1 MRLLI
6 CGGRDF
12 DDADYAIPRFM
23 RLHHDKPVDTLIC
36 GMAKGGDTLGL
47 EWAKLMDFKIEEFW
61 ADWRTHGAAAGPI
74 RNTEMLVVGKPDYVL
89 SLPGG
94 TGTAHM
100 TRISRAAGVPVIEY
114 QKKYFSRAR
123 DPELGWCSNFWPH
136 VQTDVNGVSYK
147 TNEHYYQIEKT
158 IDPESREWIA
168 RAPDAADVKKRGN
181 DRSVTLRPDWNTH
194 KLIAM
199 MDGLRMKFAAGT
211 ELAQKLI
218 DTGDTYLIEFAPWR
232 TPDRYWG
239 VGPDYKG
246 LNWLGRLLMKRRDEL
261 LEITQ

>member
-23 RLHHDKPVDTLIC
+23 RLHTETPVTTLIC
-36 GMAKGGDTLGL
+36 GMAKGGDSLGL
-47 EWAKLMDFKIEEFW
+47 EWAKFLNIPVAEYW

-74 RNTEMLVVGKPDYVL
+74 RNTEMLRVGKPDVVL

-100 TRISRAAGVPVIEY
+100 VKISREAGVRVIEY

-123 DPELGWCSNFWPH
+123 DPELGWCSNFWPF
-136 VQTDVNGVSYK
+136 VQTGPDGTKYK

-158 IDPESREWIA
+158 LDQDSRDWIA
-168 RAPDAADVKKRGN
+168 KAPDAGDVKKRGN
-181 DRSVTLRPDWNTH
+181 DHSVTLRPDWDEH
-194 KLIAM
+194 KLVAM
-199 MDGLRMKFAAGT
+199 MDGLRMKFAAGN
-211 ELAQKLI
+211 ELSQKLI

-232 TPDRYWG
+232 KPDRFWG
-239 VGPDYKG
+239 VGPDFKG

-261 LEITQ
+261 IAEAA